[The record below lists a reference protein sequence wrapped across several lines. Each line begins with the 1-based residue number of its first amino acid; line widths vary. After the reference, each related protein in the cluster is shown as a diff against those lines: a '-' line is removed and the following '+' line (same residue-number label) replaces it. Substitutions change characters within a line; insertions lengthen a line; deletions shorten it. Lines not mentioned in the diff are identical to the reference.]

1 MKTKSIIFIDIFAPK
16 WTRAQRKLT
25 RFPSRD
31 FCITP
36 RIERINRKLKQQRWR
51 RRRRRRRLQK
61 RHLMSEFTNF
71 IALIPSRLIHQML
84 ANCLELNSK
93 GLYQRSGKEK
103 ESCCLRFPSLT
114 KPEIRHFHVVV
125 VQ

>member
-1 MKTKSIIFIDIFAPK
+1 MKAKSIIFIDIFAPK

-31 FCITP
+31 FRITP
-36 RIERINRKLKQQRWR
+36 RIERINRELKQQRWR
-51 RRRRRRRLQK
+51 RRRRRLPK
-61 RHLMSEFTNF
+61 RHLKSEFTNF

-93 GLYQRSGKEK
+93 GLYQSSGKEK

>member
-31 FCITP
+31 FRITP
-36 RIERINRKLKQQRWR
+36 RIERINRELKQQRWR
-51 RRRRRRRLQK
+51 RRRRRLQK
-61 RHLMSEFTNF
+61 RHLKSEFTNF

-84 ANCLELNSK
+84 ANCLKLNSK
-93 GLYQRSGKEK
+93 GQYQSSGKEK

-114 KPEIRHFHVVV
+114 KPEIKHFHVVV

>member
-31 FCITP
+31 FPITP
-36 RIERINRKLKQQRWR
+36 RIERINRELKQQRWR
-51 RRRRRRRLQK
+51 QRRRRLQK
-61 RHLMSEFTNF
+61 RLLKSEFTNF

-93 GLYQRSGKEK
+93 GLYQSSGKEK